1 MNNNEMLVAL
11 PIFVVLYL
19 VPWLIA
25 LIKKSPKHLAIL
37 VLILVSIPFDALEEI
52 GLIGWLAGLI
62 WALAT
67 PSRAH
72 LERQRAAQTV
82 ILQSPAEKVSVSD
95 EIAKLVSLKES
106 GVLTDEEFQK
116 RKTRLLLS

>member
-1 MNNNEMLVAL
+1 MQKSDLLVIL
-11 PIFVVLYL
+11 PIIVALYL
-19 VPWLIA
+19 VPWFIA
-25 LIKKSPKHLAIL
+25 FIKKSPKHLAIL
-37 VLILVSIPFDALEEI
+37 VFILVSLPFDALEGI

-67 PSRAH
+67 PGKAQ
-72 LERQRAAQTV
+72 LERQRAAHTF
-82 ILQSPAEKVSVSD
+82 ILQPPSEKISVPD

-116 RKTRLLLS
+116 RKTRLLSS

>member
-1 MNNNEMLVAL
+1 MQNSELLLILSIIV
-11 PIFVVLYL
+11 PLYI

-37 VLILVSIPFDALEEI
+37 VLILVSLPFDALEGI

-67 PSRAH
+67 PSKAQ

-82 ILQSPAEKVSVSD
+82 ILQSPSEKVSVSD
-95 EIAKLVSLKES
+95 EIAKLVSLKEN